1 MTAEEQ
7 KNRLLQEYRQYLA
20 LDETEREG
28 CWQKIGEELAQ
39 ADDAETNL
47 RREAVVENL
56 EAIKQ
61 RLAEIKQRVDA
72 ALQAQDL

>member
-1 MTAEEQ
+1 
-7 KNRLLQEYRQYLA
+7 LA

-28 CWQKIGEELAQ
+28 FWRKIGEELAQ
-39 ADDAETNL
+39 ADDADKNL

-61 RLAEIKQRVDA
+61 RLSAIKKTVEKVTSCSA
-72 ALQAQDL
+72 TKL